1 MEANTPNIQ
10 GRLLQSISQPKQWTA
25 STGNKLR
32 PVHGYE
38 NPTNQFNS
46 GQKHWPQMHV
56 KVASVIN
63 SYDQNVMKKMKS

>member
-46 GQKHWPQMHV
+46 GHKTLATNACESGLCNQ
-56 KVASVIN
+56 
-63 SYDQNVMKKMKS
+63 